1 MNATLAVGT
10 NDQGKV
16 WFNGK
21 EVVRFTE
28 TRVLEQDA
36 DRVPVSLVQG
46 QNVLVMKVIN
56 EVNSWQAC
64 ARFLNASTPITNLK
78 ISLTPQ

>member
-1 MNATLAVGT
+1 
-10 NDQGKV
+10 
-16 WFNGK
+16 
-21 EVVRFTE
+21 
-28 TRVLEQDA
+28 VLEKDA
-36 DRVPVSLVQG
+36 DKVPVSLVKG

-64 ARFLNASTPITNLK
+64 ARFLNGTTPVTNLK